1 MSNTPHK
8 TWLRMKRG
16 FARLGQSIR
25 RLWRHPDDT
34 LPPVPPA
41 SISVAE
47 PLPIVIEEAPPYAEP
62 AIAAAGE
69 FIAGSYTNEAGTRDY
84 KLFIP
89 GTRHTRPV
97 PLVVML
103 HGCKQNPDDFAA
115 GTHMNLLAQQW
126 PCYVLYPAQAESANK
141 WRCWN
146 WFRHHDQQRD
156 RGEPSMIAGMVR
168 NVIATHP
175 IDRQR
180 VFVAGLSAGAAM
192 ASIMTNVYPEL
203 FAAAGIHSGL
213 PHAAA
218 HDLIS
223 ALTAMRRGPALRFTV
238 PSAAQ
243 ERALPTIVFHGDQDT
258 TVHPSNGDNVI
269 EQARSSWIEAF
280 EGADGIATASGDVI
294 VEQGQVPGGHAFTRT
309 IHRDAEGRCDAEHW
323 LVHGSG
329 HAWSGG
335 SASGSYTDPQ
345 GPDASRE
352 MLRFFAEHPRVD

>member
-25 RLWRHPDDT
+25 RLWRHPDDA

-47 PLPIVIEEAPPYAEP
+47 PLPIVIEEAPAYAEP

-126 PCYVLYPAQAESANK
+126 PCYVLYPAQA
-141 WRCWN
+141 
-146 WFRHHDQQRD
+146 
-156 RGEPSMIAGMVR
+156 
-168 NVIATHP
+168 
-175 IDRQR
+175 
-180 VFVAGLSAGAAM
+180 
-192 ASIMTNVYPEL
+192 
-203 FAAAGIHSGL
+203 
-213 PHAAA
+213 
-218 HDLIS
+218 
-223 ALTAMRRGPALRFTV
+223 
-238 PSAAQ
+238 
-243 ERALPTIVFHGDQDT
+243 
-258 TVHPSNGDNVI
+258 
-269 EQARSSWIEAF
+269 
-280 EGADGIATASGDVI
+280 
-294 VEQGQVPGGHAFTRT
+294 
-309 IHRDAEGRCDAEHW
+309 
-323 LVHGSG
+323 
-329 HAWSGG
+329 
-335 SASGSYTDPQ
+335 
-345 GPDASRE
+345 
-352 MLRFFAEHPRVD
+352 